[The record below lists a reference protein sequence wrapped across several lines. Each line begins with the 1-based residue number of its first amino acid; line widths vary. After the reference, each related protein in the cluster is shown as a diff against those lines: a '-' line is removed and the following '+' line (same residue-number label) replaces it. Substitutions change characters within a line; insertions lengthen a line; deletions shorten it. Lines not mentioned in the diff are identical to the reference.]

1 MPISNIHNTKSM
13 NQALFIEVLPILLFY
28 FISIVFFIF
37 FFSSSLINTRLCP
50 MQCLWRMIR
59 FLPQTINSINL
70 DRILLDVHNFMKV
83 FPKEKLKQL
92 KSDVP
97 HRTLKTLLHTLCRL
111 TGAKV
116 HIWDL
121 NRPLKF
127 FMKLALWKKS
137 VNVPLIDIRSHV
149 HDWEP
154 QRVGT
159 GGTFEAGG

>member
-1 MPISNIHNTKSM
+1 MGPQK
-13 NQALFIEVLPILLFY
+13 LFQNWSEYKHQFLLVHHLHAVLLDL
-28 FISIVFFIF
+28 
-37 FFSSSLINTRLCP
+37 

-116 HIWDL
+116 HLRL
-121 NRPLKF
+121 NSCLK
-127 FMKLALWKKS
+127 
-137 VNVPLIDIRSHV
+137 
-149 HDWEP
+149 
-154 QRVGT
+154 G
-159 GGTFEAGG
+159 

>member
-1 MPISNIHNTKSM
+1 M
-13 NQALFIEVLPILLFY
+13 NVLQT
-28 FISIVFFIF
+28 SSFF
-37 FFSSSLINTRLCP
+37 LY
-50 MQCLWRMIR
+50 QCLWRMIR

-116 HIWDL
+116 QL
-121 NRPLKF
+121 TSTELRLV
-127 FMKLALWKKS
+127 LWLVSTKWHQ
-137 VNVPLIDIRSHV
+137 VEMH
-149 HDWEP
+149 
-154 QRVGT
+154 
-159 GGTFEAGG
+159 